1 MLRDTVPSP
10 PPHQPTNPTDTVLVP
25 PPQVLNVSML
35 RDSPCHVPQRKQLS
49 AKATGEPPLMM
60 AAAVACALQDAVHA
74 AWRQHDQQQQ
84 QQGKEEKQEEGG
96 GVLGPGSWPV
106 LQLPAT
112 TPHIL
117 QALPPLRL

>member
-1 MLRDTVPSP
+1 
-10 PPHQPTNPTDTVLVP
+10 
-25 PPQVLNVSML
+25 ML

-84 QQGKEEKQEEGG
+84 QQQQQHLGQQQQEEGKEG
-96 GVLGPGSWPV
+96 GAVSGPGSWPV